1 MPENIFMT
9 GPDIVR
15 QKAVPAPNQWFAAR
29 RPLFVK
35 NMVKGFGETFERFR
49 AIYEQYLVHRRLS
62 FLEFTQLVGTESGK
76 GLLWLL
82 KDRCHQLWREPDTG
96 REPDGCLLDWLLGS
110 IFHEAMKL
118 KENIYLVQHH
128 GPRIQSL
135 QKRPGTD
142 PARYCVGIE
151 NQGFP
156 ARIHSEIELQM
167 EALALLFGQ
176 ANYLLRT
183 MMAEQ
188 ADNPLLLRFLLENP
202 GVPQSLWGESLESL
216 LADMFPH
223 GLEYGFCLAAR
234 SYAEGDWYA
243 EALAAYGRALAVNR
257 DCAEALHNS
266 CRMQALSREQ
276 QHLAEPA

>member
-1 MPENIFMT
+1 MT
-9 GPDIVR
+9 GPDSVR
-15 QKAVPAPNQWFAAR
+15 QKAATAPNQWFAAR

-35 NMVKGFGETFERFR
+35 NMVKGFVKTFERFR
-49 AIYEQYLVHRRLS
+49 AIYEQYLVRRRLS
-62 FLEFTQLVGTESGK
+62 FVEFTQLVGTESSK

-96 REPDGCLLDWLLGS
+96 REPDGRLLDWLLGS

-118 KENIYLVQHH
+118 KENIYLARHYV
-128 GPRIQSL
+128 PRAQSL
-135 QKRPGTD
+135 QYRPGTD
-142 PARYCVGIE
+142 PARYCAGLE
-151 NQGFP
+151 DQRFP
-156 ARIHSEIELQM
+156 ERINSEIERQM
-167 EALALLFGQ
+167 EGLAILFGQ

-202 GVPQSLWGESLESL
+202 EVPQSLWGESLESL
-216 LADMFPH
+216 LADMFPQ

-243 EALAAYGRALAVNR
+243 EALAAYGRALAVNWH
-257 DCAEALHNS
+257 CAEALHNS
-266 CRMQALSREQ
+266 CRMQALAREQ
-276 QHLAEPA
+276 QQMAEPA